1 MVIAARDRLT
11 CAGIVVALS
20 MGLPDLSLDLALLE
34 RIAGRDSAAVGELY
48 DRHARVLYSLIC
60 RIVRDDGEAEDILQ
74 DVLLRVWNK
83 AESYDPLL
91 GSPLAWLVRIAR
103 NRAIDRLRAREVRPG
118 MQATDEALPFLA
130 ADDDRTPGPERSA
143 AQAEERLAVARALD
157 QLPAEQRLLIEAAY
171 FRGYTHSE
179 LAVRFNVPLGTVK
192 TRIRTGMLALRD
204 HLGYLAV

>member
-1 MVIAARDRLT
+1 MAA
-11 CAGIVVALS
+11 
-20 MGLPDLSLDLALLE
+20 PDHSLDLALFD
-34 RIAGRDSAAVGELY
+34 RIARRDGAAVGELY

-60 RIVRDDGEAEDILQ
+60 RIIRDDGEAEDILQ

-103 NRAIDRLRAREVRPG
+103 NRAIDRVRARAVRPG
-118 MQATDEALPFLA
+118 LQATDDVLPDLA
-130 ADDDRTPGPERSA
+130 TDDDRTPGPERSA
-143 AQAEERLAVARALD
+143 AQAEMRLAVARALD
-157 QLPAEQRLLIEAAY
+157 ELPADQRLLIEAAY
-171 FRGYTHSE
+171 FSGYTHSE
-179 LAVRFNVPLGTVK
+179 LAVRFSVPLGTVK